1 MTREEQSIEPVEPSF
16 GKFACRHDIALLRHV
31 VHEKP
36 WEAEHG
42 SVMEKWTRIAEELNR
57 RQDFDKPKKGTNLKN
72 RFDLLLKRF
81 QDDEARSKRKSG
93 TPEEYNERDQLLTDI
108 KCRID
113 DHASSVASSKERS
126 KRKAEAIENS
136 GLLLR
141 QLAMDEII
149 QGESIVR
156 TKKKRTTTPILDA
169 NGLLDTIQKGIQQKQ
184 QNDAKMVQLMQ
195 ERLEFDRDQATRQA
209 EQHNAM
215 QQMILALFQ

>member
-1 MTREEQSIEPVEPSF
+1 
-16 GKFACRHDIALLRHV
+16 
-31 VHEKP
+31 
-36 WEAEHG
+36 
-42 SVMEKWTRIAEELNR
+42 MEKWTRIAEELNR
-57 RQDFDKPKKGTNLKN
+57 RQDFDKPKKGTNLKS

-81 QDDEARSKRKSG
+81 QDDEARSKRKS
-93 TPEEYNERDQLLTDI
+93 NDR
-108 KCRID
+108 
-113 DHASSVASSKERS
+113 ASSVVSSKERS

-141 QLAMDEII
+141 QLAIDEII

-169 NGLLDTIQKGIQQKQ
+169 NELLDTIQKGIQQKQ

-215 QQMILALFQ
+215 QQMIRALFQAQSK